1 MKNEFVDARAPMG
14 TADRHTKR
22 SHRSVWGVAVT
33 VAAAGILVSQTAI
46 AQPQIS
52 ASSPNF
58 HAHVS
63 GVTPMSGQ
71 RPFHTPD
78 FSTYLAGYQITE
90 PGISRASVSFVV
102 PTMTCGS
109 DTQGTAEGIGNEQTE
124 GSPTLLGI
132 VFTACIGGSGTFTI
146 DALAGGHSSFGTAN
160 AGDRINIIVI
170 QSRTNVT
177 VTVNDVTTA
186 IKTIA
191 SGTPTPDNT
200 LTFGSFPLF
209 SGGKLPVANFGNMR
223 MQSPTL
229 ENASLQDWT
238 PIQLTRKNGTVVQ
251 VRPTAF
257 GAQNGGFGL
266 QFVNN

>member
-1 MKNEFVDARAPMG
+1 MKRELSHTQNCMDE
-14 TADRHTKR
+14 ADRRATKSYR
-22 SHRSVWGVAVT
+22 STWGLAAI
-33 VAAAGILVSQTAI
+33 VAAAGILVSQTVI

-52 ASSPNF
+52 ASSPNS

-63 GVTPMSGQ
+63 GVTPISGQ
-71 RPFHTPD
+71 RPFLTPD

-102 PTMTCGS
+102 PALICTS
-109 DTQGTAEGIGNEQTE
+109 DLQGTAAGIGNEQTE
-124 GSPTLLGI
+124 GAPTLFGI
-132 VFTACIGGSGTFTI
+132 VFLACISGSPTYTI
-146 DALAGGHSSFGTAN
+146 NASAGGHLSTGTAS

-229 ENASLQDWT
+229 ENAPLQDWT
-238 PIQLTRKNGTVVQ
+238 PTQLIRKNGTVVQ